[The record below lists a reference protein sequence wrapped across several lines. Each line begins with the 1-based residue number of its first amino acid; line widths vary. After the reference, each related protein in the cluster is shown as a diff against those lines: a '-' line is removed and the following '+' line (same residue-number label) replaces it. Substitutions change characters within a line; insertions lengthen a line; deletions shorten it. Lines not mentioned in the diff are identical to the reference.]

1 MTNQEWNTTLYKQM
15 FAEQEQFRD
24 WLLTQPPQ
32 EILNH
37 AYEYVMREDIL
48 LSLEHNDLT
57 DAQAVALLSSP
68 APLADVYKTFDKME
82 SSHMEEIWNCIE
94 SQADKVRA
102 SQLDHAKALIDEFC
116 AYEYASQ
123 ADFSDLSRVSIAY
136 TTVGDEDIPLQ
147 VHVDLEGY
155 KIERE
160 LDGKP
165 LDTRQ
170 YSSLQELI
178 ENELEGLDFQ
188 ELVAVDEKDIQLL
201 ARREV
206 ERQPRASVREQLKQA
221 QEKAEKKPP
230 VQAAPKKKE
239 PER

>member
-1 MTNQEWNTTLYKQM
+1 M
-15 FAEQEQFRD
+15 
-24 WLLTQPPQ
+24 
-32 EILNH
+32 
-37 AYEYVMREDIL
+37 
-48 LSLEHNDLT
+48 
-57 DAQAVALLSSP
+57 
-68 APLADVYKTFDKME
+68 
-82 SSHMEEIWNCIE
+82 
-94 SQADKVRA
+94 
-102 SQLDHAKALIDEFC
+102 
-116 AYEYASQ
+116 
-123 ADFSDLSRVSIAY
+123 SRVNIAD
-136 TTVGDEDIPLQ
+136 TAEGDEDSHLQ

-221 QEKAEKKPP
+221 QEKMEKKSPCKP
-230 VQAAPKKKE
+230 HPKRRSWSGESAPAKARRSAQF
-239 PER
+239 PRFGGRTGGD